1 MRKTAEK
8 IMDWILILLVIAGV
22 TVPVFFTAIQMGL
35 FSSDPVMET
44 EVTASADAPVLR
56 IATDYDFCPNSY
68 YNEDGELSGLYI
80 ELMTEAA
87 NRIGMRPEFITADW
101 VSSRENLINGDAD
114 VLLGLEIFSNMA
126 GTLRTIPV
134 CSDEL
139 KVYGKTKIDGA
150 AALARKKVALMARS
164 VIETTYDLQC
174 EYVEYSTNTEILE
187 AVEKGDVDYGICHG
201 AVASKI
207 IEKNGFRLEPSL
219 VISKSYPALA
229 VRDDNEALRDQLNTV
244 LQEMSLDGTIGRL
257 QDKWI
262 TEFTKN
268 RSFEYVISE
277 NEIFYVTYMLSVLLL
292 SCLVAGFR
300 MNYRRQERYIGTL
313 LDYQEQ
319 LQKSKE
325 ETEQANKAK
334 SEFLSRM
341 SHDIRTP
348 LNGIIGYL
356 DLEDGNLQDQNLLQ
370 QYRKNARVAAEHLL
384 SLIND
389 ILNMSKLEDD
399 KVEFAHEAFNL
410 CDLAGDIL
418 ALTEIQAKDAGIT
431 VVHEDCNMN
440 ISHTYVY
447 GRPLHVRQIFVNILN
462 NAVKYNRPGGTISCK
477 METEKQ
483 EENQIWY
490 SCTIQDTGIGM
501 KPEFLEHLFDPFAQ
515 EKVDARS
522 VYHGTGLGMAIVKSL
537 VDKMGGI
544 IEVTSEVGVGSTFCV
559 TLPFEIASE
568 EDVTGNIAVDSQTGI
583 QGVKIL
589 LVEDNALN
597 IEIIAE
603 LLREQGAK
611 VTCAH
616 NGQEAVD
623 VFSTH
628 PQGSFDVIL
637 MDIMMPVMNGME
649 ASKAI
654 RKLERLDAET
664 IPIIAL
670 TANAFVEDQKK
681 SQAAG
686 MNAHLTKPLNM
697 GILIRTVTKLL
708 KKNSVIE

>member
-101 VSSRENLINGDAD
+101 ISSRENLINGDAD

-150 AALARKKVALMARS
+150 AALAGKKVALMARS

-431 VVHEDCNMN
+431 VVHEDCSIN
-440 ISHTYVY
+440 ISHPYVY
-447 GRPLHVRQIFVNILN
+447 GSPLHVRQIFVNILN

-477 METEKQ
+477 METKKQ
-483 EENQIWY
+483 EGNRIWY

-568 EDVTGNIAVDSQTGI
+568 EDVTGDIAVDSQTGI

-654 RKLERLDAET
+654 RKLERPDAET

-697 GILIRTVTKLL
+697 GTMIRTITKLL
-708 KKNSVIE
+708 KKEQ

>member
-101 VSSRENLINGDAD
+101 ISSRENLINGDAD

-139 KVYGKTKIDGA
+139 KVYGKNKIDSA
-150 AALARKKVALMARS
+150 AALAGKKVALMARS

-277 NEIFYVTYMLSVLLL
+277 NEIFYVTYILSVLLL

-399 KVEFAHEAFNL
+399 KIEFAHEAFNL

-431 VVHEDCNMN
+431 VVHEDCSIN
-440 ISHTYVY
+440 ISHPYVY
-447 GRPLHVRQIFVNILN
+447 GSPLHVRQIFVNILN
-462 NAVKYNRPGGTISCK
+462 NSVKYNRPGGTISCK
-477 METEKQ
+477 METKKQ
-483 EENQIWY
+483 EGNRIWY

-708 KKNSVIE
+708 KKE

>member
-101 VSSRENLINGDAD
+101 ISSRENLINGDAD

-139 KVYGKTKIDGA
+139 KVYGKNKIDSA
-150 AALARKKVALMARS
+150 AALAGKKVALMARS

-277 NEIFYVTYMLSVLLL
+277 NEIFYVTYILSVLLL

-399 KVEFAHEAFNL
+399 KIEFAHEAFNL

-431 VVHEDCNMN
+431 VVHEDCSIN
-440 ISHTYVY
+440 ISHPYVY
-447 GRPLHVRQIFVNILN
+447 GSPLHVRQIFVNILN
-462 NAVKYNRPGGTISCK
+462 NSVKYNRPGGTISCK
-477 METEKQ
+477 METKKQ
-483 EENQIWY
+483 EGNRIWY

-603 LLREQGAK
+603 LLRDQGAK

-708 KKNSVIE
+708 KKE